1 MAQIA
6 ILGTGMI
13 GTSIGLALKNNS
25 NVTVEKIIGYDRDKN
40 NMRVAK
46 KIGAVD
52 DIEGD
57 LRKAIKDASI
67 IILAAPVL
75 SNHLLL
81 EEISVFIDSGTVV
94 TDTGSTKNATLMH
107 ALDCLPAGVDFI
119 GSHPM
124 AGTTGVG
131 PAHADKNLFKDQ
143 IWIITAPANV
153 KAQSVNAIF
162 HLAEGLGAK
171 PMIMD
176 AEEHD
181 AYVAAISHA
190 PMVISQ
196 ALFKLMRCSEAWP
209 ELSVLA
215 AEGFKSVTRLSGT
228 DPSMSFD
235 ILKTNRDQIIHWINR
250 YITELDTL
258 RHNLEDFED
267 EDLFRLI
274 AQIELDYSV
283 FMDGASGRKEKS
295 NMESTGSDLGALLI
309 GHAMKDK
316 IDEMTRGSEERVQEK
331 DLARRMR
338 REI

>member
-13 GTSIGLALKNNS
+13 GTSIGLALKDNTD
-25 NVTVEKIIGYDRDKN
+25 VTVEKIIGYDRDKS
-40 NMRVAK
+40 NMRAAK

-52 DIEGD
+52 DTEGNI
-57 LRKAIKDASI
+57 RKAIKNASI

-81 EEISVFIDSGTVV
+81 EEISQFVNPGTVV
-94 TDTGSTKNATLMH
+94 TDTGSTKNATLIH
-107 ALDCLPAGVDFI
+107 ALDCLPKDVDFI

-143 IWIITAPANV
+143 IWIITAPANA
-153 KAQSVNAIF
+153 KAQSVNSIF
-162 HLAEGLGAK
+162 HLAESLGSK

-181 AYVAAISHA
+181 AYVAAVSHA

-196 ALFKLMRCSEAWP
+196 ALFKLMRSSEAWP
-209 ELSVLA
+209 ELSILA
-215 AEGFKSVTRLSGT
+215 AGGFKSATRLAGT
-228 DPSMSFD
+228 DPSMAFD
-235 ILKTNRDQIIHWINR
+235 IVKTNRDQILHWLNR
-250 YITELDTL
+250 YISELDIL
-258 RHNLEDFED
+258 RHNFEDLGD

-274 AQIELDYSV
+274 AQIELDHST
-283 FMDGASGRKEKS
+283 FMAGAIGRREES
-295 NMESTGSDLGALLI
+295 NMEGTGSDFGALLI

-316 IDEMTRGSEERVQEK
+316 LEEMAKSSVERVEEK

-338 REI
+338 RDI